1 MGWGLYAGP
10 RMVVVLMVWVEDVG
24 VGVVEVDC
32 MLVAGI
38 MVLLGELVELDLR
51 VASDP
56 PTPPPTALAMMI
68 TPATTTIQNVF
79 FRRPHIVRVADS
91 TCARVMLPY
100 AILSV
105 SVGATE

>member
-1 MGWGLYAGP
+1 MGCGLDVGP
-10 RMVVVLMVWVEDVG
+10 RMVVVMMVWVEDVG
-24 VGVVEVDC
+24 DGVVEVDC

-38 MVLLGELVELDLR
+38 MVLLVELDLR

-79 FRRPHIVRVADS
+79 FRRPHIVCDADS
-91 TCARVMLPY
+91 SCAGVMLPY

-105 SVGATE
+105 SGGATE